1 MVDVA
6 VIGRG
11 MIGSAAA
18 RHLAEAGLSVAA
30 IGPDE
35 PADWSTWTGPF
46 ASHFDQ
52 GRITRISDRSP
63 IWSDLAK
70 RSIERYADIE
80 ARSGLTIHH
89 PVGLAIST
97 PDLDTWLDTSKANG
111 APVERVDPQWLA
123 ATTGITLDGDVP
135 VAYESA
141 PAGHINPRMLVAAQ
155 NLLARA
161 AGASI
166 VAEAATSIT
175 PSASG
180 SGSTSGSGSRFT
192 VAGSWGSIEA
202 DRVVVATGSFGH
214 GLLDADIERR
224 LGLIR
229 RPRTVLLAELGPD
242 PDSTRHVP
250 SLIMRDQTDDRLASV
265 YWVPPVRYP
274 DGRTYLKIGGVLAT
288 DIEIGTGPNPH
299 AELVDWF
306 AGSGDPVE
314 IDALHKTLET
324 RLPDRPILSTDA
336 VPCVYTGTD
345 HGRPIIDQ
353 VDDGLV
359 VALGGNGAAAK
370 SSDEIGRLAAALVAT
385 GIDDHRDDADAA
397 RAMLAERPDPA
408 VFGLPAA

>member
-18 RHLAEAGLSVAA
+18 RHLAEAGLTVAA

-35 PADWSTWTGPF
+35 PTDWTTWTGPF
-46 ASHFDQ
+46 ASHFDE

-63 IWSDLAK
+63 VWSDLAK
-70 RSIERYADIE
+70 RSIERYPDIE
-80 ARSGLTIHH
+80 ARSGLAIHH

-123 ATTGITLDGDVP
+123 DTTGITLEDDVP
-135 VAYESA
+135 VAYEAA
-141 PAGHINPRMLVAAQ
+141 PAGHINPRRLVEAQ
-155 NLLARA
+155 NLLARQ

-166 VAEAATSIT
+166 VAEAATSIGRSSVR
-175 PSASG
+175 PASG
-180 SGSTSGSGSRFT
+180 SSPGFT
-192 VAGSWGSIEA
+192 VGGPWGTIEA
-202 DRVVVATGSFGH
+202 ARVVVATGSFGH
-214 GLLDADIERR
+214 GLLDPDIERQ
-224 LGLIR
+224 LGLVR

-242 PDSTRHVP
+242 PDDRRHLP
-250 SLIMRDQTDDRLASV
+250 SLIMRDQTDDRLASI

-274 DGRTYLKIGGVLAT
+274 NGRSYLKIGGVLAT
-288 DIEIGTGPNPH
+288 DIEIGTGSDPH
-299 AELVDWF
+299 AELVAWF

-314 IDALHKTLET
+314 VDALHKTLEL
-324 RLPDRPILSTDA
+324 RLPDRPILSTAA

-345 HGRPIIDQ
+345 NGRPFIDQ

-370 SSDEIGRLAAALVAT
+370 SSDEIGRLAAALAAAGLANGGQST
-385 GIDDHRDDADAA
+385 DDETPDETLGH
-397 RAMLAERPDPA
+397 LPDPA
-408 VFGLPAA
+408 LFGLAAG